1 MDCKSN
7 FKILVISGVLFII
20 IIVLS
25 QKLLNTYEPFVASDN
40 GGSDDTNDS
49 PATKALEIKKTLD

>member
-20 IIVLS
+20 ITFLS

-40 GGSDDTNDS
+40 G
-49 PATKALEIKKTLD
+49 KRRY